1 MVGTFAQAQI
11 DDANPLDPCSVDTHG
26 ARVQR
31 KLGCHINNTFSS
43 FYTFDDFSEYVGI
56 TESEKQ
62 NFLTTTNRLIGKILL
77 QAQPKIQNHTVNKGI
92 ATSGA
97 ACFSFL
103 RVDFAMTEAIEPCIY
118 EINEFPFANAK
129 ELIGSVQGKAYRDL
143 FRMIGLDQ
151 VPIVASE
158 RSKYE
163 MGHLGGWTPVVVDDF
178 LNI

>member
-1 MVGTFAQAQI
+1 M
-11 DDANPLDPCSVDTHG
+11 SHS
-26 ARVQR
+26 
-31 KLGCHINNTFSS
+31 LGHINNTFSS
-43 FYTFDDFSEYVGI
+43 HYTFDDFSGYVGI

-62 NFLTTTNRLIGKILL
+62 NLLTSTNRLIGKVLL

-92 ATSGA
+92 ATSRA

-103 RVDFAMTEAIEPCIY
+103 WVDFAMTEAIEPYIY

-129 ELIGSVQGKAYRDL
+129 GLLGTVQGKAYRDL
-143 FRMIGLDQ
+143 FRKIGLDQ

-163 MGHLGGWTPVVVDDF
+163 MGHLGWWLDSSGVDDV
-178 LNI
+178 LINKNG